1 MLKINKLISNNICR
15 FKNNN
20 SNNGLVG
27 GLNRFYSK
35 SSDSDNYHM
44 TPEDLIVNQVKNSA
58 SPMVKVCGSD
68 VDGILRG
75 KYLQKEKF
83 TSSVKKGFGFCSVIF
98 GWDSNDVTYDN
109 VKFTGNHTGY
119 PDITAKVDLSSY
131 RQVPWENNIP
141 FFLIDFY
148 KNSGEPLP
156 ICPRNLLKKV
166 IADCRAEQLEPMMG
180 MEFEW
185 YNYAETNKSIQQK
198 NFTKPTPLTPG
209 MFGYSMIRISEN
221 SRYMEDLA
229 NLKHYGIP
237 LEGLHTETGP
247 GVYEVAIQFS
257 EALEAADRAILFKLS
272 AKEIA
277 AKLGIM
283 ASFMA
288 KPSVDLPGCSGHMHQ
303 NFATLDKSVNLFIDK
318 DNPDEMSPMFKSFIA
333 GQLELLPEFLP
344 FFAPTINS
352 YKRLVDG
359 YWAPTTPTWSYD
371 NRTVAIRVIKGGKAM
386 RSEFRVTGSDVNPY
400 IAIAASFA
408 AGLYGVKNKLELKS
422 KPVIGNSYDL
432 YKQGLVTRLP
442 RTLSEST
449 ELLAKSKIAKEIL
462 GEEFVDHFVNTR
474 RWEYRQ
480 FNHQVHRWE
489 HERYFEII

>member
-1 MLKINKLISNNICR
+1 MLRLNKLIPTTTS
-15 FKNNN
+15 
-20 SNNGLVG
+20 L
-27 GLNRFYSK
+27 LK
-35 SSDSDNYHM
+35 SSYSRHYASATSSSNSDKM
-44 TPEDLIVNQVKNSA
+44 TPQELIVNQIKS
-58 SPMVKVCGSD
+58 SPIPMIKVSGSD
-68 VDGILRG
+68 IDGVLRG
-75 KYLQKEKF
+75 KYLQKDKF
-83 TSSVKKGFGFCSVIF
+83 TSSVDKGFGFCSVIF
-98 GWDSNDVTYDN
+98 GWDCGDETYDN
-109 VKFTGNHTGY
+109 VSFTGNHTGY
-119 PDITAKVDLSSY
+119 PDITAKVDLSTF
-131 RQVPWENNIP
+131 REVPWENNIP
-141 FFLIDFY
+141 SFLVDFY
-148 KNSGEPLP
+148 KNDGTPLP

-166 IADCRAEQLEPMMG
+166 IADCRAEGFDPMMG

-185 YNYAETNKSIQQK
+185 YNYSETNKSIKAK
-198 NFTKPTPLTPG
+198 NFTDPIPLTPG

-221 SRYMEDLA
+221 SKYMEELA
-229 NLKHYGIP
+229 NLKNYGIP

-247 GVYEVAIQFS
+247 GVYEVAINYS
-257 EALEAADRAILFKLS
+257 KALEAADRAILFKLS

-288 KPSVDLPGCSGHMHQ
+288 KPSLKLPGCSGHMHQ
-303 NFATLDKSVNLFIDK
+303 NFADINTGVNLFHDK
-318 DNPDEMSPMFKSFIA
+318 SDPNEMSPMFKSFLA

-359 YWAPTTPTWSYD
+359 YWAPTTPTWSVD
-371 NRTVAIRVIKGGKAM
+371 NRTVAIRVIKGGKAT

-408 AGLYGVKNKLELKS
+408 AGLWGVKNKMELKQ
-422 KPVIGNSYDL
+422 KPVVGNSYDL
-432 YKQGLVTRLP
+432 YKKGLVQRLP
-442 RTLSEST
+442 RSLSEST
-449 ELLAKSKIAKEIL
+449 EVLAKSKVAREIL
-462 GEEFVDHFVNTR
+462 GAEFVDHFVNTR